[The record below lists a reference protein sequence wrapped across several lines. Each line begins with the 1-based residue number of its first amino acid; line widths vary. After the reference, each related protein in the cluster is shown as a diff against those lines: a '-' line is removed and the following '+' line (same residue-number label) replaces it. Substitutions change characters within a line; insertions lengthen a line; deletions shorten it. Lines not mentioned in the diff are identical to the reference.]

1 MKNCSIIIPHFNNES
16 ILRRCLTSLMKHT
29 SSKHEIIVID
39 NNSIDK
45 SMEMVKEKF
54 INVKIIKNEKNLG
67 YAGGCNVGAVA
78 AKNNFLIFLN
88 NDTEVT
94 PKWISPIVK
103 ELKKSKVSSVQPKI
117 KNLSNQ
123 NLFDYAGAS
132 GGFIDIFCFPFCRGR
147 IFNTVEKDY
156 GQYDFSRDIFW
167 ASGTAFATKKNL
179 FIKSGMFDSKFFA
192 HMEEIDY
199 QWRTQMMGYKVV
211 VCTESVIY
219 HEGAKTLSFQSSLK
233 TYLNHRNSLI
243 IFFTNHTFIMVL
255 ALFIPKIMLHFI
267 STLYDLLQLRIK
279 HASSQIKAFFWILKN
294 IKYIIAKRKS
304 NNKLR
309 IANYRLKGMFKTS
322 IVVNYFIFR
331 KRYFSNY

>member
-1 MKNCSIIIPHFNNES
+1 
-16 ILRRCLTSLMKHT
+16 
-29 SSKHEIIVID
+29 
-39 NNSIDK
+39 
-45 SMEMVKEKF
+45 
-54 INVKIIKNEKNLG
+54 
-67 YAGGCNVGAVA
+67 
-78 AKNNFLIFLN
+78 
-88 NDTEVT
+88 
-94 PKWISPIVK
+94 
-103 ELKKSKVSSVQPKI
+103 
-117 KNLSNQ
+117 
-123 NLFDYAGAS
+123 
-132 GGFIDIFCFPFCRGR
+132 
-147 IFNTVEKDY
+147 
-156 GQYDFSRDIFW
+156 
-167 ASGTAFATKKNL
+167 
-179 FIKSGMFDSKFFA
+179 
-192 HMEEIDY
+192 
-199 QWRTQMMGYKVV
+199 MMGYKVV

-294 IKYIIAKRKS
+294 IKYIITKRKS